1 MSMTKKIEGT
11 TEAWESRE
19 LGADEEFVA
28 SVDHDDSLIEE
39 AVGLQM
45 ISIRLQKSL
54 LEELKMIANINGLG
68 YQPLIKQALKR
79 FVEGEKKMIL
89 KQLSSQQQAEAKAEA
104 EAEAQAQAQAQEANV
119 A

>member
-1 MSMTKKIEGT
+1 MSKAKKIEGT

-28 SVDHDDSLIEE
+28 SVDHDDGLIEE

-54 LEELKMIANINGLG
+54 LEELKLIANINGLG

-89 KQLSSQQQAEAKAEA
+89 KQASRQAREREEA
-104 EAEAQAQAQAQEANV
+104 EAENVEETLNHNV

>member
-1 MSMTKKIEGT
+1 MTKTNKIEGT
-11 TEAWESRE
+11 PEAWESRE
-19 LGADEEFVA
+19 LGADENFVA
-28 SVDHDDSLIEE
+28 SVDHDDALIEE

-54 LEELKMIANINGLG
+54 LEELKLIANINGLG

-89 KQLSSQQQAEAKAEA
+89 KQLSRQAKENEEAAEELNHNA
-104 EAEAQAQAQAQEANV
+104 A
-119 A
+119 

>member
-1 MSMTKKIEGT
+1 MTNKIEGT

-19 LGADEEFVA
+19 LGADEDFVA
-28 SVDHDDSLIEE
+28 SVDHDDALIEE

-54 LEELKMIANINGLG
+54 LEELKLIANINGLG

-89 KQLSSQQQAEAKAEA
+89 KQLSRQAKENDKEKDDEIEAA
-104 EAEAQAQAQAQEANV
+104 
-119 A
+119 

>member
-1 MSMTKKIEGT
+1 MSKSKKIEGT
-11 TEAWESRE
+11 TEAWESRQ
-19 LGADEEFVA
+19 LGADEKFVA
-28 SVDHDDSLIEE
+28 SVEHDDALIEE

-68 YQPLIKQALKR
+68 YQPLIKQVLRR

-89 KQLSSQQQAEAKAEA
+89 KQAARQARKSEE
-104 EAEAQAQAQAQEANV
+104 ERNSEHLNHNV